1 MSEISII
8 NYGLGNVKAF
18 ANTYKMLDIPF
29 SIASEPVDMAQSKRL
44 ILPGVGAFDDAI
56 RRLKE
61 QGFWD
66 ELNEQVLIL
75 KKPILGV
82 CIGMHLMA
90 SSSDEGQCEG
100 LGWFKDRNVSK
111 LLPTHDAR
119 VPHIGWN
126 SVRVVS
132 LCDLVTN
139 RDKLYYYFLH
149 SYKFDLAN
157 DGSTVGQTDYNGNF
171 SSVINLEN
179 IYGVQFHPEKSH
191 TAGYELLE
199 NFSKV

>member
-1 MSEISII
+1 MSEVSII

-29 SIASEPVDMAQSKRL
+29 SIINDPVDMAQSKRL

-61 QGFWD
+61 LGFWD
-66 ELNEQVLIL
+66 ELNEHVLIL

-90 SSSDEGQCEG
+90 SSSDEGHCEG
-100 LGWFKDRNVSK
+100 LGWFKNRNVSK
-111 LLPTHDAR
+111 LVSNHDAR

-126 SVRVVS
+126 SVRLVS
-132 LCDLVTN
+132 VCDLVPKCDTH
-139 RDKLYYYFLH
+139 YYFLH
-149 SYKFDLAN
+149 SYKFDLVN
-157 DGSTVGQTDYNGNF
+157 DKTTVGQTNYNGSF
-171 SSVINLEN
+171 CSVINFEN

>member
-1 MSEISII
+1 MSEVGII

-29 SIASEPVDMAQSKRL
+29 SIVNDPVEMALSQRL

-56 RRLKE
+56 EKLKE
-61 QGFWD
+61 RGFWD
-66 ELNEQVLIL
+66 ELHENVLVL

-90 SSSDEGQCEG
+90 SSSDEGHCEG
-100 LGWFKDRNVSK
+100 LGWFKNRNVSK
-111 LLPTHDAR
+111 LLSAHGAR

-132 LCDLVTN
+132 GCELVSN
-139 RDKLYYYFLH
+139 DFERYYYFLH
-149 SYKFDLAN
+149 SYKFDFSN
-157 DGSTVGQTDYNGNF
+157 DNTTIGHTDYNGSF
-171 SSVINLEN
+171 CSVINYEN

-191 TAGYELLE
+191 MAGVKLLE
-199 NFSKV
+199 NFSKI